1 MKTGVRVTG
10 VLVALCAF
18 LAGALP
24 AQSAVLVGTRGSTF
38 FSLTNDWGVFRT
50 FQPVADVAVGDSDK
64 FIGGFGVYGRAET
77 ADKIRW
83 VIFDNDVLLWQSG
96 SSAVTPGSDA
106 RWYDVD
112 YPTTLQAGHT
122 YTLGVQA
129 NNMFA
134 WGWNP
139 QSAEGFGPIG
149 GDGLVIQAHT
159 VAMLGVV
166 DDNPGADFV
175 GDPLLLRGFELS
187 GDQVSVRVFDAG
199 GALPPIPEPAEWSM
213 LLAGLLVIAFVAN
226 RRRRLAL

>member
-1 MKTGVRVTG
+1 M
-10 VLVALCAF
+10 
-18 LAGALP
+18 P
-24 AQSAVLVGTRGSTF
+24 AHSAVLVGTQGSTF

-50 FQPVADVAVGDSDK
+50 FQPVADVAVGDSGK

-112 YPTTLQAGHT
+112 YPTMLEAGHT

-187 GDQVSVRVFDAG
+187 GDQVSVRVFDVAG
-199 GALPPIPEPAEWSM
+199 VPAIPEPAEWSM
-213 LLAGLLVIAFVAN
+213 LLAGLLVIGFVAN
-226 RRRRLAL
+226 RRRRIAAV